1 MTVSYT
7 GNDGIAKI
15 GKLIRLIRLIRLV
28 RISKIYKSLSAKE
41 DDGTGAKTKKKTKTD
56 SAVGQKLSE
65 LATKTV
71 IIMIFMLLILLP
83 LFNADFWINAD
94 TGMEGAAYAYKN
106 VLSYTGYTAK
116 PANPRAFTYN
126 VNDAVNSTTDL
137 TKRLAK
143 TTYDLLDDFK
153 SQSLGSMVKVTFP
166 NMDVEYYLDPSFD
179 KLRPED
185 FNVGVLEYEGG
196 TIRVYQDG
204 SGANTLQAVL
214 NVIRTFYICILLLMG
229 SSLFASSTYNLIISP
244 IERMIEKV
252 LGVIERPQRMKEKAF
267 IEAEESELKGSFDK
281 EQEDVPDDETVKGQ
295 SMETE
300 IIEDAIK
307 KIGILV
313 AVGLGDAGSSLIAS
327 YLTAKSDEKGSSEI
341 LLKNVQEL
349 EAIFGFCDIRNFTD
363 ATEIL
368 EKDVM
373 VFVNTIADIVHTIS
387 DRNLGAAN
395 KNIGDAFL
403 IVWKIP
409 QVLQHP
415 FMLGRDPNDKSPL
428 PKAVQEHNRFVFTNL
443 ADMAMFAIMKMYAE
457 INRSWNLVKYV
468 RNERLQARIANYK
481 VKLGYGLHYGWAI
494 EGAIGSHFK
503 VDVSYL
509 SPHVNMAA
517 WLEGNTKDY
526 GVPLLLSHEFTE
538 LLSEP
543 VRKMTRMID
552 VFKFPGSDDINKLYT
567 PNISDKAFDFP
578 NQEPLKEHTLKTK
591 ECYTFKQLLISE
603 IEAKKLVGPS
613 VYENDVDMRLLICRN
628 SPEFLALFN
637 KGVSQFFH
645 KEDKW
650 DEARTTFE
658 EALKVLRDEDGPTK
672 KLMDIMQKNNYKK
685 PSDWADFRLMEGGGG
700 H

>member
-1 MTVSYT
+1 
-7 GNDGIAKI
+7 
-15 GKLIRLIRLIRLV
+15 
-28 RISKIYKSLSAKE
+28 LSTKE
-41 DDGTGAKTKKKTKTD
+41 DDGTGAKPKKKTRTD

-65 LATKTV
+65 LATKAV

-94 TGMEGAAYAYKN
+94 TGQEGAAYAYKN
-106 VLSYTGYTAK
+106 VLSYTGYTK
-116 PANPRAFTYN
+116 TPANMRTLSFNAA
-126 VNDAVNSTTDL
+126 DAGKSTTDL
-137 TKRLAK
+137 TIRLAQ
-143 TTYDLLDDFK
+143 TTVDLLADFT
-153 SQSLGSMVKVTFP
+153 SQSLGPMVKVTLP
-166 NMDVEYYLDPSFD
+166 EMDVDYYLDPGFD

-185 FNVGVLEYEGG
+185 LNVGVLGYKGSV
-196 TIRVYQDG
+196 IRISQDG
-204 SGANTLQAVL
+204 SKSNALQAWL
-214 NVIRTFYICILLLMG
+214 NVIRTFYICFLLLIG
-229 SSLFASSTYNLIISP
+229 SSLFASSTYNLIIQP

-252 LGVIERPQRMKEKAF
+252 VGVIERPQRMKEKAF
-267 IEAEESELKGSFDK
+267 IDAEEADLRQNLNVEEEPL
-281 EQEDVPDDETVKGQ
+281 DEEAVKQQ

-327 YLTAKSDEKGSSEI
+327 YLTAKSDEKGSSEV

-409 QVLQHP
+409 QALQHP
-415 FMLGRDPNDKSPL
+415 YMVTKDPLDKSPL
-428 PKAVQEHNRFVFTNL
+428 PKAVQEYNRFVFTNL
-443 ADMAMFAIMKMYAE
+443 ADMAMFAILKMYAE

-509 SPHVNMAA
+509 SPHVNMAS

-543 VRKMTRMID
+543 VRKCTRMID
-552 VFKFPGSDDINKLYT
+552 VFKFPGSDEINKLYT

-578 NQEPLKEHTLKTK
+578 STEPLKEHTLKTK

-603 IEAKKLVGPS
+603 IEAKKLVGPP
-613 VYENDVDMRLLICRN
+613 VYENDVDLRLLMCRN
-628 SPEFLALFN
+628 NPEFIAMFK
-637 KGVSQFFH
+637 KGMNCFFH

-650 DEARTTFE
+650 DEARTAFE
-658 EALKVLRDEDGPTK
+658 ESLRILRDEDGPTK
-672 KLMDIMQKNNYKK
+672 KLMDIMQKHNYKK